1 MRKKILKVMMCAI
14 TTMTLLAG
22 CGSSNTGS
30 TTGSAGD
37 TAAED
42 TAETA
47 DFAGTK
53 LVIGVESGSPN
64 IEFFK
69 NNVSEFES
77 ATGITV
83 EWVEIPHDNMHE
95 RFVQEA
101 ISQSGAIDI
110 YDTDQPW
117 ISEFASKGYLEPL
130 GDKLSEEDKSDF
142 YEAALDASSYN
153 GELYSVPFFVH
164 TPVVFYRT
172 DLFEAAGITEF
183 PKTWEEY
190 EEAAKKLTKDGVYGT
205 IIEAKQAGEPVTHL
219 VDWFYQAGG
228 SIIDADNNVT
238 VNSPENAKAFNFMLK
253 MMYEDESVMPGS
265 IGYDNADVHNM
276 FMQGKVAMVKNWP
289 YMFAMAKDPEQ
300 SKVSDK
306 FAVALKWAT
315 SSEKLAQLGIA
326 NSNPVP
332 RTSSLEIVNND
343 STLTEFD
350 KESIQVMSDA
360 LQYAHNATENPN
372 FPTIQNELSYT
383 LSGIMTKQ
391 VSVEDGLAQAEKAD
405 EGQGIH

>member
-1 MRKKILKVMMCAI
+1 MNDLMATGFMDAALNDGVRIPEDVSVIGFDNRQECRFTRPRLTTVDIPLEKMGEKAGQVLLDLISGKTPENRKVILPCEFLEKIQLFKSTGGNIMRKKILKVMMCAI

-117 ISEFASKGYLEPL
+117 ISEFASKDIWSRWETSFQRRIKVISM
-130 GDKLSEEDKSDF
+130 KL
-142 YEAALDASSYN
+142 
-153 GELYSVPFFVH
+153 H
-164 TPVVFYRT
+164 
-172 DLFEAAGITEF
+172 
-183 PKTWEEY
+183 
-190 EEAAKKLTKDGVYGT
+190 
-205 IIEAKQAGEPVTHL
+205 
-219 VDWFYQAGG
+219 
-228 SIIDADNNVT
+228 
-238 VNSPENAKAFNFMLK
+238 
-253 MMYEDESVMPGS
+253 
-265 IGYDNADVHNM
+265 
-276 FMQGKVAMVKNWP
+276 
-289 YMFAMAKDPEQ
+289 
-300 SKVSDK
+300 
-306 FAVALKWAT
+306 
-315 SSEKLAQLGIA
+315 
-326 NSNPVP
+326 
-332 RTSSLEIVNND
+332 
-343 STLTEFD
+343 
-350 KESIQVMSDA
+350 
-360 LQYAHNATENPN
+360 
-372 FPTIQNELSYT
+372 
-383 LSGIMTKQ
+383 
-391 VSVEDGLAQAEKAD
+391 
-405 EGQGIH
+405 

>member
-153 GELYSVPFFVH
+153 ENYILFLSLCIHRLYSIEQ
-164 TPVVFYRT
+164 TCLKQPVLQNFLKPGKNMR
-172 DLFEAAGITEF
+172 
-183 PKTWEEY
+183 
-190 EEAAKKLTKDGVYGT
+190 
-205 IIEAKQAGEPVTHL
+205 KQ
-219 VDWFYQAGG
+219 QR
-228 SIIDADNNVT
+228 S
-238 VNSPENAKAFNFMLK
+238 
-253 MMYEDESVMPGS
+253 
-265 IGYDNADVHNM
+265 
-276 FMQGKVAMVKNWP
+276 
-289 YMFAMAKDPEQ
+289 
-300 SKVSDK
+300 
-306 FAVALKWAT
+306 
-315 SSEKLAQLGIA
+315 
-326 NSNPVP
+326 
-332 RTSSLEIVNND
+332 
-343 STLTEFD
+343 
-350 KESIQVMSDA
+350 
-360 LQYAHNATENPN
+360 
-372 FPTIQNELSYT
+372 
-383 LSGIMTKQ
+383 
-391 VSVEDGLAQAEKAD
+391 
-405 EGQGIH
+405 

>member
-14 TTMTLLAG
+14 TTMALLAG

-42 TAETA
+42 TAESTGSDSTEAAAETA

-53 LVIGVESGSPN
+53 LVIGVESGAPN

-205 IIEAKQAGEPVTHL
+205 II
-219 VDWFYQAGG
+219 
-228 SIIDADNNVT
+228 
-238 VNSPENAKAFNFMLK
+238 
-253 MMYEDESVMPGS
+253 
-265 IGYDNADVHNM
+265 
-276 FMQGKVAMVKNWP
+276 
-289 YMFAMAKDPEQ
+289 
-300 SKVSDK
+300 
-306 FAVALKWAT
+306 
-315 SSEKLAQLGIA
+315 
-326 NSNPVP
+326 
-332 RTSSLEIVNND
+332 
-343 STLTEFD
+343 
-350 KESIQVMSDA
+350 
-360 LQYAHNATENPN
+360 
-372 FPTIQNELSYT
+372 
-383 LSGIMTKQ
+383 
-391 VSVEDGLAQAEKAD
+391 
-405 EGQGIH
+405 